1 MSAPIPGSAG
11 SSPGAG
17 FYPDPSIPGYIRY
30 WSGTAWVPGTSRPA
44 PADGEPLPAP
54 PPGLPVP
61 PPAVP
66 QGPTPPVRQGPGPS
80 TPRRTGVAS
89 SNETGPVFLDEEPA
103 AGAADGVRAERDPWE
118 AGNGRAD
125 GRAGGNGYGD
135 GYERGYG
142 GGVTPVTPVTPATP
156 ATPVTPVTPAA
167 SPSGAPGGGWG
178 GGGPVAER
186 SVPGG
191 RDPRL
196 PDAAAP
202 RGGQGTV
209 DLGGRTAPARPGG
222 GDAWHRE
229 PDPTPRPVTARP
241 LPQQAQAQTQ
251 AQAQEPVQGGRH
263 SSPAGQQGQVQG
275 QAPGVP
281 GPSPYGGWA
290 PQEQPQRPQQPH
302 QPPSQRQQP
311 QHQPQP
317 QAQPAPQHH
326 QPQHPAHPTHQAPPQ
341 RQPQPQSPPQP
352 QPQAQSLPVQQSAA
366 AAPHPASGRQAA
378 PAAPQPTPGPQQPA
392 PAPQPATAAQP
403 LPAAQQA
410 VPAQQAAAPAPWKP
424 PAENPFLLAARQEGR
439 PAGLGRRLVARLID
453 TVVLGGA
460 VAAVA
465 VPLWAKAVSHID
477 EKVNRAKRSG
487 ETVTVWLLDG
497 TTGTYLAIVLGALL
511 LGGVLYEVLP
521 TATWGRT
528 PGKKLCGVRVL
539 DIESHDT
546 PSFAAALRRWLVYSL
561 LGVVAVGVLNAVWCL
576 FDRPWRQCW
585 HDKAARTFVAS
596 GRG

>member
-66 QGPTPPVRQGPGPS
+66 QGPTPPARQGPGPS
-80 TPRRTGVAS
+80 TPRRTGAAS
-89 SNETGPVFLDEEPA
+89 SNETGPVFLDEEPV
-103 AGAADGVRAERDPWE
+103 AGAVDGVREERDPWD
-118 AGNGRAD
+118 AGSGRAA
-125 GRAGGNGYGD
+125 GRAGGNGYGDGYGD

-142 GGVTPVTPVTPATP
+142 GGAVSGA
-156 ATPVTPVTPAA
+156 PAA
-167 SPSGAPGGGWG
+167 SPSGVSGVSGAPGASGVPGGWG
-178 GGGPVAER
+178 GDGPVAER

-196 PDAAAP
+196 PDAAGP

-209 DLGGRTAPARPGG
+209 DLGGRSAPATPQGG
-222 GDAWHRE
+222 GEAWHRE
-229 PDPTPRPVTARP
+229 PDATPRPVTARP
-241 LPQQAQAQTQ
+241 LPQQAQD
-251 AQAQEPVQGGRH
+251 PVRGR
-263 SSPAGQQGQVQG
+263 PPAAAGQQGQAQAQAHG
-275 QAPGVP
+275 QAQGVP
-281 GPSPYGGWA
+281 GQSPYGGWTPQPQHSQQPQQSQQPLHQPQPQPA
-290 PQEQPQRPQQPH
+290 PQRQSQPQQPH
-302 QPPSQRQQP
+302 QPQQ
-311 QHQPQP
+311 
-317 QAQPAPQHH
+317 AA
-326 QPQHPAHPTHQAPPQ
+326 HQAPPQ
-341 RQPQPQSPPQP
+341 RQPHPQSPPQA

-366 AAPHPASGRQAA
+366 AAPHPASARQAA
-378 PAAPQPTPGPQQPA
+378 PATPQPA
-392 PAPQPATAAQP
+392 PAPQPASAAQP
-403 LPAAQQA
+403 LPAQQQA
-410 VPAQQAAAPAPWKP
+410 AAAPQAAAPAPWKP
-424 PAENPFLLAARQEGR
+424 PTENPFLLAARQEGR
-439 PAGLGRRLVARLID
+439 PAGLGRRLAARLID

-465 VPLWAKAVSHID
+465 VPLWARAVSHID
-477 EKVNRAKRSG
+477 EKVDRAKRSG

-497 TTGTYLAIVLGALL
+497 TTGTYLAIVLAALL

>member
-44 PADGEPLPAP
+44 PADGEPLPGP

-66 QGPTPPVRQGPGPS
+66 QGPTPPARQGPGPS

-103 AGAADGVRAERDPWE
+103 AGAVDGVRAERDPWE

-125 GRAGGNGYGD
+125 GRVGGTGYGD

-142 GGVTPVTPVTPATP
+142 GGA
-156 ATPVTPVTPAA
+156 TPAA
-167 SPSGAPGGGWG
+167 SPSGMPGGWSGD
-178 GGGPVAER
+178 GPVAER

-196 PDAAAP
+196 PDAAAA

-209 DLGGRTAPARPGG
+209 DLGGRTAPAGPGG
-222 GDAWHRE
+222 GEAWHRA

-241 LPQQAQAQTQ
+241 LPQQAQAQAQ
-251 AQAQEPVQGGRH
+251 AQAQEPMQGRP
-263 SSPAGQQGQVQG
+263 SSPAGPQVRG

-281 GPSPYGGWA
+281 GPSPYGGWT

-317 QAQPAPQHH
+317 QAQPAPQHP
-326 QPQHPAHPTHQAPPQ
+326 QPVHPAHQAPPQ
-341 RQPQPQSPPQP
+341 QQQQPQSQPQP

-366 AAPHPASGRQAA
+366 APHPASVRQAA
-378 PAAPQPTPGPQQPA
+378 PAGPQPTP
-392 PAPQPATAAQP
+392 APQSASAAQP
-403 LPAAQQA
+403 LPAQQA
-410 VPAQQAAAPAPWKP
+410 VPAQQAAAPAPQAAAPAPWKP

-439 PAGLGRRLVARLID
+439 PAGLGRRLAARLID

-477 EKVNRAKRSG
+477 EKVDRAKRSG